1 MKTKGYKIF
10 SWVSLT
16 ITALYGISNLA
27 AMILMNL
34 LSSDK
39 IQPLIEAILAV
50 DVYTWHI
57 FGVFSIGTLLIKS
70 SKNLKYEEDNPENTH
85 FDWNVLFHLLFM
97 VMSFIGI
104 AYLFKSCF

>member
-1 MKTKGYKIF
+1 MKTKSYSIL

-39 IQPLIEAILAV
+39 IQPFIETVLTV
-50 DVYTWHI
+50 DVYT
-57 FGVFSIGTLLIKS
+57 
-70 SKNLKYEEDNPENTH
+70 
-85 FDWNVLFHLLFM
+85 
-97 VMSFIGI
+97 
-104 AYLFKSCF
+104 

>member
-1 MKTKGYKIF
+1 MKTKSYNIL

-27 AMILMNL
+27 AMILINL

-39 IQPLIEAILAV
+39 IQPFIETVLTV

-57 FGVFSIGTLLIKS
+57 FGVFSIVSLLMKGAKS
-70 SKNLKYEEDNPENTH
+70 LKHEEDNPENTH